1 MSDLD
6 FYYVALDEEGEPTD
20 VVLHQANHAAII
32 KDAPEGWKD
41 KVWAAI
47 LPNVPD
53 LKPNQ
58 RAERKG
64 WSAKTDENDVRI
76 FSWDWEIETWDQAQ
90 CLDMWVR
97 GPRNMLLASTD
108 WTVLTD
114 NQLTTAT
121 KNKWKTYRQELR
133 DLTTVYAEVED
144 PDDIVWPKAPNEP
157 DYVDPPS
164 DEDADEDE

>member
-20 VVLHQANHAAII
+20 VVLHQDNHAAII

-64 WSAKTDENDVRI
+64 WSAKTDEIDVRI

>member
-6 FYYVALDEEGEPTD
+6 FYYVCLDEDGEPTD
-20 VVLHQANHAAII
+20 IVLHQDNHANLV
-32 KDAPEGWKD
+32 KDAPAGWED

-58 RAERKG
+58 RAEKKG
-64 WSAKTDENDVRI
+64 WSAKQDENDVRI
-76 FSWDWEIETWDQAQ
+76 FSWDWEIQTFDQEM
-90 CLDMWVR
+90 CVDMWVR
-97 GPRNMLLASTD
+97 VPRNQLLAASD
-108 WTVLTD
+108 WSVLTD

-144 PDDIVWPKAPNEP
+144 PADIVWPKRPDEP

-164 DEDADEDE
+164 EEEEGEG

>member
-20 VVLHQANHAAII
+20 VVLHQDNHAAII

-64 WSAKTDENDVRI
+64 WSAKPDDNDVRI

>member
-6 FYYVALDEEGEPTD
+6 FYYVALDEDGEPTD
-20 VVLHQANHAAII
+20 VVLHQDNHAFLM
-32 KDAPEGWKD
+32 KDAPEGWAD
-41 KVWAAI
+41 KVWATI
-47 LPNVPD
+47 LPNVPE

-58 RAERKG
+58 RAERNG

-76 FSWDWEIETWDQAQ
+76 FSWDWEIETWDKEQ
-90 CLDMWVR
+90 CLEMWVR
-97 GPRNMLLASTD
+97 GPRNYLLASTD

-133 DLTTVYAEVED
+133 DLTTVYADVED
-144 PDDIVWPKAPNEP
+144 PDDIVWPKAPGEP

-164 DEDADEDE
+164 DEDEGDSE